1 MTNTKTVKVGDLCT
15 QIRGVSY
22 SKPDAQKEQ
31 TEGYSAILRANNITS
46 AGIQLSPLVYVPNH
60 KIKAHQ
66 FLQVGDVLIAA
77 SSGSLDAVGKA
88 SQVRRK
94 NLGAFGAFCKAL
106 RPNEKVDPN
115 YFAHYFQTKEYRHR
129 ISNLAAGA
137 NINNLKNEHLD
148 ELEIPLPPLAEQ
160 RRIAAIL
167 DQADALRQKRRLA
180 IAKLDQLL
188 QSVFLDMFGDPS
200 SNPMQW
206 PTQPLADLGTL
217 DRGKSKHRPR
227 NAPELLGGQHPLIQ
241 TGDVANSEGY
251 ITKYKSTYSDIGLAQ
266 SKKWPSETLCITI
279 AANIA
284 STGIL
289 KFEACFPDSVVGFIP
304 NEKSN
309 VEYVQ
314 FLFKFLKQIL
324 EEKAPQVAQKNINL
338 AILRALPVP
347 VPPKPLQDEFA
358 KIVEQHFSN
367 KEKAKMAAAKE
378 NDLFSSL
385 QQRAFSGNL

>member
-1 MTNTKTVKVGDLCT
+1 MDTAYPFFSLGEVVTFTGGGTPSKKEPSYWGGKIPWATVKDFKDNTL
-15 QIRGVSY
+15 
-22 SKPDAQKEQ
+22 
-31 TEGYSAILRANNITS
+31 
-46 AGIQLSPLVYVPNH
+46 
-60 KIKAHQ
+60 IKATQDSITEDGLKHSAANLITKGTIIIPTRMGLGKAAVAGVDLAINQ
-66 FLQVGDVLIAA
+66 DLKAVYPSSSVDTSYLLQYFIANA
-77 SSGSLDAVGKA
+77 KNIERMGKGATVKGITLDA
-88 SQVRRK
+88 
-94 NLGAFGAFCKAL
+94 L
-106 RPNEKVDPN
+106 RGL
-115 YFAHYFQTKEYRHR
+115 Q
-129 ISNLAAGA
+129 
-137 NINNLKNEHLD
+137 
-148 ELEIPLPPLAEQ
+148 IPLPPLAEQ

-167 DQADALRQKRRLA
+167 DQADALRQKRRQA
-180 IAKLDQLL
+180 TAKLDQLL

-251 ITKYKSTYSDIGLAQ
+251 ITEYKSTYSDIGLAQ
-266 SKKWPSETLCITI
+266 SRKWPAETLCITI

-338 AILRALPVP
+338 AILRNLPVP
-347 VPPKPLQDEFA
+347 VPAKDLQDEFA
-358 KIVEQHFSN
+358 RIVEQNFKN
-367 KEKAKMAAAKE
+367 KAKAKTAARKE
-378 NDLFSSL
+378 RELFSSL